1 MKFFTY
7 DRDNESLVLN
17 VPEILLTKEFAKLLE
32 LGRNKTKNDKTG
44 KNKERAYK
52 EFTYMYL
59 ALDWES
65 QYFNI
70 PEQDRHE
77 AALEDSELTE
87 AEFSDPDFRS
97 ACRKYEELQN
107 SNISIR
113 LLKSAMKAV
122 ETVIFYLEH
131 VDVSDKDEVTGKPI
145 YKTKD
150 LIIEIKGC
158 KDLIVGIQELE
169 KQVKKDIAPDNKLR
183 GGAEAGFFD

>member
-77 AALEDSELTE
+77 AALNDASLTE
-87 AEFSDPDFRS
+87 EEFNDSDFRD
-97 ACRKYEELQN
+97 ACKRYEEIQN

-113 LLKSAMKAV
+113 LLKSAMKSV
-122 ETVIFYLEH
+122 ETVIYYLDH
-131 VDVSDKDEVTGKPI
+131 VDVNERNPIDGKRI
-145 YKTKD
+145 FKTKD

-169 KQVKKDIAPDNKLR
+169 K
-183 GGAEAGFFD
+183 

>member
-77 AALEDSELTE
+77 PAQMYVGDGTE
-87 AEFSDPDFRS
+87 
-97 ACRKYEELQN
+97 K
-107 SNISIR
+107 
-113 LLKSAMKAV
+113 
-122 ETVIFYLEH
+122 
-131 VDVSDKDEVTGKPI
+131 
-145 YKTKD
+145 
-150 LIIEIKGC
+150 
-158 KDLIVGIQELE
+158 
-169 KQVKKDIAPDNKLR
+169 KQ
-183 GGAEAGFFD
+183 